1 MAGAATHSSDIAF
14 TPAVKAIQARKGS
27 RRIYERVESKGA
39 WQTAVTPELKKFIE
53 EQRSVFLATASRDGQ
68 PTIQH
73 RGGPPG
79 FLRVVDEKTLA
90 FVDYVGNRQYVT
102 LGNLSENPKAN
113 LLLIDYAHRRRIK
126 IWGTAVVVEGDE
138 KQIAA
143 LMPEGYHARPEQVI
157 RFTVEAWDVNCPQ
170 HIPQRFE
177 AEDVSALL
185 AARDKRIHRARDR
198 TEAVEAGQSVTGSTE
213 MTEAQKDTVLAGG
226 TATAHARLGVGSWTI
241 IVILVVLLGATGFVA
256 YLGWTLGSGTDVPIS
271 GYVSMALGVVFSL
284 AVGFG
289 LMGLVFYSSRS
300 GYDEAPVYIITEDGS
315 GPKSSVDNEGEKR

>member
-1 MAGAATHSSDIAF
+1 MAGAATPSSDIAF

-39 WQTAVTPELKKFIE
+39 WQTAVTPDLKKFIE

-185 AARDKRIHRARDR
+185 AARDKRIHELE
-198 TEAVEAGQSVTGSTE
+198 TEL
-213 MTEAQKDTVLAGG
+213 K
-226 TATAHARLGVGSWTI
+226 
-241 IVILVVLLGATGFVA
+241 LLKQANPSQGA
-256 YLGWTLGSGTDVPIS
+256 
-271 GYVSMALGVVFSL
+271 
-284 AVGFG
+284 
-289 LMGLVFYSSRS
+289 
-300 GYDEAPVYIITEDGS
+300 
-315 GPKSSVDNEGEKR
+315 PK

>member
-1 MAGAATHSSDIAF
+1 MAGATIHSSDIAF
-14 TPAVKAIQARKGS
+14 TPAVKEIQARKGS
-27 RRIYERVESKGA
+27 RRVYERVESKGS

-53 EQRSVFLATASRDGQ
+53 EQRSVFLATASKEGQ

-90 FVDYVGNRQYVT
+90 FVDYAGNRQYVT

-138 KQIAA
+138 KLIAA
-143 LMPEGYHARPEQVI
+143 LMPEGYHARPEQII
-157 RFTVEAWDVNCPQ
+157 RFTVKAWDVNCPQ

-185 AARDKRIHRARDR
+185 AARDKRIHELE
-198 TEAVEAGQSVTGSTE
+198 TELEL
-213 MTEAQKDTVLAGG
+213 QK
-226 TATAHARLGVGSWTI
+226 HANPSQ
-241 IVILVVLLGATGFVA
+241 GA
-256 YLGWTLGSGTDVPIS
+256 L
-271 GYVSMALGVVFSL
+271 
-284 AVGFG
+284 
-289 LMGLVFYSSRS
+289 
-300 GYDEAPVYIITEDGS
+300 
-315 GPKSSVDNEGEKR
+315 K

>member
-1 MAGAATHSSDIAF
+1 MAGAAIHSSDIAF
-14 TPAVKAIQARKGS
+14 SPAVKAIQARKGS
-27 RRIYERVESKGA
+27 RKIYERVESKGS

-53 EQRSVFLATASRDGQ
+53 AQRSVFLATSSRDGQ

-79 FLRVVDEKTLA
+79 FLRVVDENTLA

-113 LLLIDYAHRRRIK
+113 LLLIDYAHRKRIK
-126 IWGTAVVVEGDE
+126 IWGTAVVIEDDE

-185 AARDKRIHRARDR
+185 ATRDKRIVELE
-198 TEAVEAGQSVTGSTE
+198 TEL
-213 MTEAQKDTVLAGG
+213 K
-226 TATAHARLGVGSWTI
+226 
-241 IVILVVLLGATGFVA
+241 LLKQAKTSRGAA
-256 YLGWTLGSGTDVPIS
+256 
-271 GYVSMALGVVFSL
+271 
-284 AVGFG
+284 
-289 LMGLVFYSSRS
+289 
-300 GYDEAPVYIITEDGS
+300 
-315 GPKSSVDNEGEKR
+315 K

>member
-1 MAGAATHSSDIAF
+1 MAGAAIYSSDIAF
-14 TPAVKAIQARKGS
+14 TRAVKKIQARKGS
-27 RRIYERVESKGA
+27 RRLYERVESKGS
-39 WQTAVTPELKKFIE
+39 WQTAVTPELKEFIE
-53 EQRSVFLATASRDGQ
+53 EQRSVFLATASKDGQ

-79 FLRVVDEKTLA
+79 FLRVVDERTLA

-138 KQIAA
+138 QQIAA

-157 RFTVEAWDVNCPQ
+157 RFTVGAWDVNCPQ

-185 AARDKRIHRARDR
+185 ATRDKRILELE
-198 TEAVEAGQSVTGSTE
+198 TEL
-213 MTEAQKDTVLAGG
+213 K
-226 TATAHARLGVGSWTI
+226 
-241 IVILVVLLGATGFVA
+241 LLKQANPLQGA
-256 YLGWTLGSGTDVPIS
+256 P
-271 GYVSMALGVVFSL
+271 
-284 AVGFG
+284 
-289 LMGLVFYSSRS
+289 R
-300 GYDEAPVYIITEDGS
+300 
-315 GPKSSVDNEGEKR
+315 

>member
-1 MAGAATHSSDIAF
+1 MAGGAIYSSDIAF
-14 TPAVKAIQARKGS
+14 TPTVKKIQARKGS
-27 RRIYERVESKGA
+27 RRLYERVESKGS
-39 WQTAVTPELKKFIE
+39 WQTAVTPKLKEFIE
-53 EQRSVFLATASRDGQ
+53 EQRSVFLATASKEGQ

-79 FLRVVDEKTLA
+79 FLRVVDERTLA

-138 KQIAA
+138 QQIAA

-157 RFTVEAWDVNCPQ
+157 RFTVGAWDVNCPQ

-185 AARDKRIHRARDR
+185 ATRDKRILELE
-198 TEAVEAGQSVTGSTE
+198 TEL
-213 MTEAQKDTVLAGG
+213 K
-226 TATAHARLGVGSWTI
+226 
-241 IVILVVLLGATGFVA
+241 LLKQANP
-256 YLGWTLGSGTDVPIS
+256 LQ
-271 GYVSMALGVVFSL
+271 
-284 AVGFG
+284 
-289 LMGLVFYSSRS
+289 
-300 GYDEAPVYIITEDGS
+300 EAP
-315 GPKSSVDNEGEKR
+315 R